1 MTNETDETSE
11 IDTATVVADAG
22 VDPLFEAGYR
32 AALSRV
38 REIMLD
44 SEPEPPERAV
54 EAAAR
59 VLCDLIDADDLD
71 AISDYRRSHW
81 LDIARQSVEAACRA
95 TQAIPVEAAQDP
107 EETR

>member
-1 MTNETDETSE
+1 MTSQTSETSE
-11 IDTATVVADAG
+11 TEANPDAAG

-38 REIMLD
+38 REIMLA

-71 AISDYRRSHW
+71 AISLYRRSHW

-95 TQAIPVEAAQDP
+95 AQTMPAEAAGIEAD
-107 EETR
+107 R